1 MMENIGK
8 FYING
13 QWVTPDSSDT
23 HTLINP
29 ATEAV
34 TSQIPMAFETD
45 VNRAVAAAKAAF
57 DDFSMTSKE
66 ERLALLKRLLSL

>member
-34 TSQIPMAFETD
+34 TSQIPILM
-45 VNRAVAAAKAAF
+45 
-57 DDFSMTSKE
+57 
-66 ERLALLKRLLSL
+66 KRTLTEP